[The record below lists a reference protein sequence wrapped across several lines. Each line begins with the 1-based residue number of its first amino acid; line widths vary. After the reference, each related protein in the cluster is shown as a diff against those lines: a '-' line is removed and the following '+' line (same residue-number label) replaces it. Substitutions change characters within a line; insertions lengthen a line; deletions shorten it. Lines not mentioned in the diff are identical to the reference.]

1 MQGLK
6 ILVIAMAILIVAGL
20 AIIVITVVY
29 RLKGAPGGRG
39 FGTASLLLPKGCR
52 VVEMAGAG
60 ARLALR
66 LGEGSDCQAII
77 FLDPDSGRETG
88 RVSLLGQP

>member
-6 ILVIAMAILIVAGL
+6 ILVIAMAVLIVAGL
-20 AIIVITVVY
+20 TVMIITVAY
-29 RLKGAPGGRG
+29 RLKGAGGGHG

-52 VVEMAGAG
+52 VSEMASAG
-60 ARLALR
+60 NKLALR
-66 LGEGSDCQAII
+66 LGEGTDCQAII
-77 FLDPDSGRETG
+77 FLDPESGQETG